1 MRYLD
6 SARNVHQGH
15 TAAVIDVDYAPSGQE
30 FVSGSYDCSL
40 RIFNVEEWRSR
51 FAFLVLLCYCCNW
64 FTFREIYHTPRM
76 QYVLSVLWS
85 LDNKYVLSGSDEM
98 NIRVWKSNAAEK
110 LGPVNYS
117 SFFFSFSWQAL
128 VNCLIVETTREDCN
142 AIQPATSRDLQEP
155 SGSQENCDPS
165 PAAEAHLQV

>member
-51 FAFLVLLCYCCNW
+51 YDFLSYRFIVVIGRLLGRYIMRLECSMCSRYCGRLITSMCS
-64 FTFREIYHTPRM
+64 REVT
-76 QYVLSVLWS
+76 
-85 LDNKYVLSGSDEM
+85 K
-98 NIRVWKSNAAEK
+98 
-110 LGPVNYS
+110 
-117 SFFFSFSWQAL
+117 
-128 VNCLIVETTREDCN
+128 
-142 AIQPATSRDLQEP
+142 
-155 SGSQENCDPS
+155 
-165 PAAEAHLQV
+165 